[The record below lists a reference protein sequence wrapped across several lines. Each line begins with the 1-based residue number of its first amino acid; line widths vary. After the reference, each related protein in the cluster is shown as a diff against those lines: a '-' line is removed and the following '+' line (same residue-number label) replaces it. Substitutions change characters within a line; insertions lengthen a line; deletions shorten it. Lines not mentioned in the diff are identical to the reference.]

1 MKSSAERL
9 YERILAGRSNE
20 GQRDKWTGLWNA
32 LCQMRDDN
40 VEVYSIALVGSYSER
55 LGGPKTQSIRNK
67 QGEVFRSLI
76 EAFAEDEGRRIKRP
90 QKALPPIEEAIAKI
104 SDRGTQLALRLEI
117 KANARLKAE
126 NDRLKA
132 AFKVLSVVPT
142 VNRSLDQSGNDPP
155 KLSEIEFDSIAR
167 FLGSAWREER
177 LWSLEEDGSIVEQ
190 PSGTLIA
197 PPGFVTALQE
207 ILAKLK

>member
-1 MKSSAERL
+1 MKALS
-9 YERILAGRSNE
+9 GR
-20 GQRDKWTGLWNA
+20 R
-32 LCQMRDDN
+32 CQSGG
-40 VEVYSIALVGSYSER
+40 YSYSER

-207 ILAKLK
+207 ILASGLIETKESGLGFLFGMRCATIPHAYRDHI